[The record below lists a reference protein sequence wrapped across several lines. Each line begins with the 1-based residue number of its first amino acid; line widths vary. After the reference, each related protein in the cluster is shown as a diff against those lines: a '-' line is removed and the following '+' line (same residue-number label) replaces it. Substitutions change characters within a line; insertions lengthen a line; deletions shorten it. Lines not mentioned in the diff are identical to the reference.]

1 MVNFK
6 VLLSCRETFVKVW
19 YICRLVVTLVTQAV
33 VFWAMVCFYENF
45 NITSVMI
52 KEIVKV

>member
-6 VLLSCRETFVKVW
+6 VLLSCRETFVKVQ

-33 VFWAMVCFYENF
+33 VFWALICFYENF
-45 NITSVMI
+45 NITCVMI